1 VNQNALGFDLNM
13 EDVVEGDDDD
23 DALQMQDQLM
33 LDFHLGGNAAE
44 QQPVVIDLNAPP
56 SIDLD
61 FCFDGF

>member
-1 VNQNALGFDLNM
+1 M